1 MNKSRHIPTSLLIGI
16 GALIGAVGLSLI
28 PETRA
33 LAASSARDGVFIHLA
48 DDDTHAILMGLKMA
62 QIMAED
68 KDVLVYVDVEAIPA
82 VLKNSRDLKKA
93 PFDSSHTAIRKLLK
107 KGVTIMA
114 CPGCLK
120 AAGKTPDQ
128 LMPGIK
134 VAEKDAFFNFT
145 KGRILSLD
153 Y

>member
-1 MNKSRHIPTSLLIGI
+1 MVASRHIRTACLVGI
-16 GALIGAVGLSLI
+16 GALIGVVAIGLVRETQAV
-28 PETRA
+28 
-33 LAASSARDGVFIHLA
+33 AAGSARDGVFIHIA
-48 DDDTHAILMGLKMA
+48 DDDAHAILMGLKMA
-62 QIMAED
+62 QIMCED

-82 VLKNSRDLKKA
+82 VLKGSQDLKKA
-93 PFDSSHTAIRKLLK
+93 PFDSSHTAIRKLLDS
-107 KGVTIMA
+107 GVTIMA

-120 AAGKTPDQ
+120 AAGKTADQ

-134 VAEKDAFFNFT
+134 VANKDAFFNFT